1 MNYNE
6 NMTEALCV
14 LSHYPSVASTAA
26 THYIGPFTMRTMR
39 RVMFIL
45 DIGTLANSATINFSV
60 QADNI
65 VGFSNPTT
73 IPGTTITQY
82 GASPTTAGLI
92 TVEVKAETIAA
103 VALNATDVSLGVSST
118 TLPGPWV
125 RGVLVVGAGTTP
137 LSVLVIGEGGYYPA
151 SDYATEDVG
160 ITSANAASAIN
171 LIQQLVA

>member
-6 NMTEALCV
+6 NMSEALC
-14 LSHYPSVASTAA
+14 LIAHKPSVAATATTYA
-26 THYIGPFTMRTMR
+26 IGPFTMRTMR
-39 RVMFIL
+39 RILFIL

-60 QADNI
+60 AA
-65 VGFSNPTT
+65 SNASGGTFTT

-92 TVEVKAETIAA
+92 TVEVKAETVAA
-103 VALNATDVSLGVSST
+103 TALNAADANAAVSAS

-125 RGVLVVGAGTTP
+125 KGVLVVGAGTTP

-151 SDYATEDVG
+151 SDYVGEDTG
-160 ITSANAASAIN
+160 MGSFLQANV
-171 LIQQLVA
+171 IQQLVA